1 MEEPIHEQLAFGS
14 DDFAE
19 NPEPRCPVVL
29 LLDTSGSMGGQPI
42 QQLNRGLRALKDELN
57 ADALAAKRVEIAAVT
72 FGPVRVAHDFVGAS
86 AYMPPTLTAG
96 GDTPIGGAVLQGL
109 DLLRQRK
116 AIYEVNGIAFYRP
129 WIFLMTDGAPT
140 DNVAEASAMLR
151 QGEASRSFSMFA
163 VGIGGARMEM
173 LAQLSPAR
181 PALRMDGLRFRDLF
195 VWLSNSMRSISQST
209 PGTSVALVD
218 PTATGGWASIS
229 S

>member
-1 MEEPIHEQLAFGS
+1 MEESVHEQIAFGS

-29 LLDTSGSMGGQPI
+29 LLDTSGSMAGEPI
-42 QQLNRGLRALKDELN
+42 RQLNRGLVALRDELN

-86 AYMPPTLTAG
+86 AYVPPTLSAG
-96 GDTPIGGAVLQGL
+96 GDTPMGGAILQGL

-116 AIYEVNGIAFYRP
+116 AVYEVNGIAFYRP
-129 WIFLMTDGAPT
+129 WVFLMTDGAPT
-140 DNVAEASAMLR
+140 DRTDEAIAMLR
-151 QGEASRSFSMFA
+151 EGEASRSFSMFA
-163 VGIGGARMEM
+163 VGIGGARMDV

-181 PALRMDGLRFRDLF
+181 PALRLDGLRFRDLF

-209 PGTSVALVD
+209 PGTSVPLAN
-218 PTATGGWASIS
+218 PTTAGGWASIS
-229 S
+229 A

>member
-1 MEEPIHEQLAFGS
+1 MEESTHEQIAFGS

-42 QQLNRGLRALKDELN
+42 QQLNRGLVALRDELN

-86 AYMPPTLTAG
+86 AYVPPMLTAG
-96 GDTPIGGAVLQGL
+96 GDTPMGGAILQGL

-116 AIYEVNGIAFYRP
+116 AVYEVNGIAFYRP
-129 WIFLMTDGAPT
+129 WVFLMTDGAPT
-140 DNVAEASAMLR
+140 DRVDEASAMIR
-151 QGEASRSFSMFA
+151 EGEASKSFSMFA
-163 VGIGGARMEM
+163 VGIGGAKMDV

-181 PALRMDGLRFRDLF
+181 PALKMDGLRFRDLF

-209 PGTSVALVD
+209 PGTSVALVN
-218 PTATGGWASIS
+218 PTAAGGWASIS
-229 S
+229 A